1 MSLIYI
7 SIWQDLQPS
16 GRFLRAF
23 RPAVVA
29 NSARLPA
36 KTWPV
41 DLSRHR
47 AFLDLEQQLGKIAG
61 IASAHCCYLGGAGE
75 LLLMCSH
82 RLVECDRGANIVQ
95 GIMCLVRA

>member
-16 GRFLRAF
+16 GRFLRTF
-23 RPAVVA
+23 RPAVIA

-36 KTWPV
+36 KPRPV

-47 AFLDLEQQLGKIAG
+47 AFLDLEQQLWKISG
-61 IASAHCCYLGGAGE
+61 IAFVHRYHLGGAGE

-82 RLVECDRGANIVQ
+82 RLVEFDRGANIVQ
-95 GIMCLVRA
+95 GIMCLVLA